1 MPQTAPGA
9 LVGRALG
16 AYGKK
21 PVIPKL
27 AEIDPAK
34 VQLDTIA
41 GNQGAL
47 ASGGALAASTNKLNA
62 ENLRALFEQQLPGQY
77 GLAQEN
83 TLSLLKGQ
91 VPQDVQDALQRTVAA
106 RAIGGGY
113 GGTGMASFD
122 QLRHFGISSLKAQ
135 EQGLAQFDK
144 LQSMFPR
151 LDIAQSMF
159 FTPQQRLSFAFQD
172 RAARFS
178 RDLLAAQVKA
188 APNPA
193 DAALAEGLDN
203 DFAAFRQMLLSSV
216 GGMMGGGMGGMG
228 AGAPSGGGSNMGG
241 AGGGY
246 NYGPSG

>member
-1 MPQTAPGA
+1 MPGA

-27 AEIDPAK
+27 AEIDPNK
-34 VQLDTIA
+34 VQGDTLA
-41 GNQGAL
+41 GNAAILPGAAQL
-47 ASGGALAASTNKLNA
+47 AGQYNKLNA
-62 ENLRALFEQQLPGQY
+62 DNLRALFEQQLPGQY

-151 LDIAQSMF
+151 LDIAQTMF
-159 FTPQQRLSFAFQD
+159 FTPQQRLAFAFQD
-172 RAARFS
+172 RAAHFS

-203 DFAAFRQMLLSSV
+203 DFAAFRSAMFSYL
-216 GGMMGGGMGGMG
+216 GGGMGGMG
-228 AGAPSGGGSNMGG
+228 GGGAGAGAPSGGNMGG